1 MALFVTVLKLASN
14 FVTFFEKLTKI
25 VERLGA
31 ELPQYRLIEK
41 WCLNMPSDKL
51 QESACKVYIDIF
63 QFFQSVVR
71 VFTKEDG
78 SKKDVYLHII
88 MSLT

>member
-1 MALFVTVLKLASN
+1 MTVLKLASN

-31 ELPQYRLIEK
+31 ELPQYSLIEK
-41 WCLNMPSDKL
+41 SFLDMPSDRL
-51 QESACKVYIDIF
+51 RELVCKVYIDIF

-78 SKKDVYLHII
+78 SKKETYLHII
-88 MSLT
+88 MSLI